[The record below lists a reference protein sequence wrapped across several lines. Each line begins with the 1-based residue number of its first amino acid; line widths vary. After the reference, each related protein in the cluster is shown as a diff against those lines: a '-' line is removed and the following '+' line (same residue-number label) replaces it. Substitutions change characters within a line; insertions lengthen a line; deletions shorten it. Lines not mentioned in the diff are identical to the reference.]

1 MGEPSMHMTKTNSE
15 TPIQYSFW
23 SACIAL
29 VTVFATFDALNGG
42 LLRESIAPNATEYAV
57 AFTFMIA
64 TVGVY
69 VKNAPPGQLLVRA
82 CSFNKL

>member
-1 MGEPSMHMTKTNSE
+1 MHMTKNNSE

-29 VTVFATFDALNGG
+29 VTVFAIADALTGG
-42 LLRESIAPNATEYAV
+42 LLRESIIGNSTEYAV
-57 AFTFMIA
+57 AAAFMIA

-69 VKNAPPGQLLVRA
+69 AKDAPPGQMLVRA

>member
-1 MGEPSMHMTKTNSE
+1 MHIKSNSE

-29 VTVFATFDALNGG
+29 VTVFAVLDATTGG
-42 LLRESIAPNATEYAV
+42 LLKESFMIGTKEYAV
-57 AFTFMIA
+57 TLALVIA

-69 VKNAPPGQLLVRA
+69 ASDGSLGLKFVRA
-82 CSFNKL
+82 CSRHKL

>member
-1 MGEPSMHMTKTNSE
+1 MHMTKNNSE

-29 VTVFATFDALNGG
+29 VTVFAIADALTGG
-42 LLRESIAPNATEYAV
+42 LLRESVIGNSTEYAV
-57 AFTFMIA
+57 ALAFMIA

-69 VKNAPPGQLLVRA
+69 VKDAPPGQLLVRA